1 VLATPRASLGQAA
14 CIGDCNGN
22 GQVNITDLVLGVN
35 IALGSRTVCRIRR
48 QRRLIPCGRGR
59 GHLARWC
66 LATPSATAPGCCR
79 HSEPQAS
86 SQIAHEEARG

>member
-35 IALGSRTVCRIRR
+35 IALGLRPLSACPAFDDGSGNVTIAVLVTAVNNRSTDVPRR
-48 QRRLIPCGRGR
+48 RPPRGR
-59 GHLARWC
+59 
-66 LATPSATAPGCCR
+66 TPPR
-79 HSEPQAS
+79 
-86 SQIAHEEARG
+86 